1 MIDPTFGDVD
11 ALSGMVYYC
20 GTYIRTF
27 RVVNLKDLHAH
38 MSSRYPDMDLEQF
51 QTLTRFMFLS
61 GLVAID
67 RPTAL
72 QRKIRWIGPAIDPQ
86 VTVHL
91 FMMDVRSPG
100 APIAGIVHARCT
112 LCGRIDSDPIHL
124 T

>member
-1 MIDPTFGDVD
+1 MDITFGDVD
-11 ALSGMVYYC
+11 KLSAMVFYC

-27 RVVNLKDLHAH
+27 RTVNLKDLHAH
-38 MSSRYPDMDLEQF
+38 MSSRYLDMDLEQF

-72 QRKIRWIGPAIDPQ
+72 QRKIRWIGPAMDPQ
-86 VTVHL
+86 VTTHLYVADVH
-91 FMMDVRSPG
+91 VPTVT
-100 APIAGIVHARCT
+100 IAGVEHHRCS
-112 LCGRIDSDPIHL
+112 LCGRISTDPIHL